1 MPGSTDAATGGPI
14 TLVLADDHEL
24 VRSGMR
30 ALLASSGDL
39 QVVGEAGDGAEA
51 LAMTERLRPD
61 VLVMD
66 LDMPRM
72 DGLTATREIAARGLP
87 TRVLVLTM
95 HAEEERLVELLR
107 AGAAGYLTKSA
118 ARHELVEA
126 IRTLANG
133 DVYVRPA
140 GALVLARG
148 VAHRDPVREDRARF
162 DALTDREQAVLR
174 LVARGY
180 TGTETGSRLGIS
192 PKTVETYRSRIGE
205 KLDLK
210 HRTDYV
216 RFAHRIGLLDE
227 PEE

>member
-1 MPGSTDAATGGPI
+1 MTDQPGTPI
-14 TLVLADDHEL
+14 TMVLADDHEL

-30 ALLASSGDL
+30 ALLAGAGDL
-39 QVVGEAGDGAEA
+39 RVVGEASDGVEA
-51 LAMTERLRPD
+51 VELTERLRPD

-72 DGLTATREIAARGLP
+72 DGLAATREIVARDLP
-87 TRVLVLTM
+87 SKVLVLTM

-118 ARHELVEA
+118 ARHELVDA
-126 IRTLANG
+126 IRALANG

-148 VAHRDPVREDRARF
+148 VVHRDPVKEDRARF
-162 DALTDREQAVLR
+162 EALTEREQAVLR

-180 TGTETGSRLGIS
+180 TGTEAASRLGIS
-192 PKTVETYRSRIGE
+192 PKTVETYRARIGE
-205 KLDLK
+205 KLELK

-227 PEE
+227 PE